1 MHAKVIGLVIIA
13 FSLSPASGQS
23 LLQPSQARVL
33 QFAHTQTVQSAQEI
47 AAVIR
52 MIAGIAQV
60 SLSTEPTPF
69 TLTIGGAAE
78 QLSLAE
84 WLFVELDQL
93 DPGQPNP
100 VMHEYRLTGIEENV
114 VRVYHA
120 AHTSTIQELQELATS
135 LRAITE
141 LRLLITQNAQRA
153 VVMRGNAD
161 LMAVNEWLLSQ
172 MDKPRNEPIL
182 HSATSQYF
190 TVDQDNRG
198 VLQVFYVAHAKTFQ
212 DFHVV
217 STAMRTI
224 AEVRSAF
231 AYNPSRALAL
241 RGSAGQMATA
251 EWLFNQMD
259 QPKRSPT
266 TAPPAN
272 EAVTRTYRVPDTI
285 DSVLQVFNV
294 TRAATIADVE
304 NAANQIRK
312 ATRSPWVFPYDSTG
326 AIVFRG
332 TAAQMAQAER
342 LIEEMNRQ

>member
-1 MHAKVIGLVIIA
+1 MHTKIIGLVIIA

-23 LLQPSQARVL
+23 SLQPSQPRIL
-33 QFAHTQTVQSAQEI
+33 QFANTQTVQSAQEI
-47 AAVIR
+47 AAVIK
-52 MIAGIAQV
+52 MIAGITQA
-60 SLSTEPTPF
+60 SLSTEQPL
-69 TLTIGGAAE
+69 TLTIGGTAD
-78 QLSLAE
+78 QLALAE

-100 VMHEYRLTGIEENV
+100 VMHEYRLTGVENV

-120 AHTSTIQELQELATS
+120 AHTSTVQELQELATS
-135 LRAITE
+135 IRAITD

-161 LMAVNEWLLSQ
+161 QMAVNEWLLSQ
-172 MDKPRNEPIL
+172 MDKPVNEPIR

-212 DFHVV
+212 DFQVV

-224 AEVRSAF
+224 AEVRSTF

-259 QPKRSPT
+259 QPQRSPT
-266 TAPPAN
+266 ATAPGN
-272 EAVTRTYRVPDTI
+272 EDTTRTYRVPDTI
-285 DSVLQVFNV
+285 DNVLQVFYV

-342 LIEEMNRQ
+342 LMDEINR

>member
-47 AAVIR
+47 AAVIK
-52 MIAGIAQV
+52 MIAGIMQV
-60 SLSTEPTPF
+60 SLSTEPKPF
-69 TLTIGGAAE
+69 TLTIGGAAD
-78 QLSLAE
+78 QLALAE
-84 WLFVELDQL
+84 WLFVELDQP

-100 VMHEYRLTGIEENV
+100 VMHEYRLTGVENV

-135 LRAITE
+135 IRAITE
-141 LRLLITQNAQRA
+141 LRLLITENAQRA
-153 VVMRGNAD
+153 IVMRGNAD
-161 LMAVNEWLLSQ
+161 QMAVNEWLLSQ
-172 MDKPRNEPIL
+172 MDKPRNEPIR

-190 TVDQDNRG
+190 TVDQENRG

-212 DFHVV
+212 DFQVV

-224 AEVRSAF
+224 AEVRSF

-259 QPKRSPT
+259 QPQRSPT
-266 TAPPAN
+266 ATAPGN
-272 EAVTRTYRVPDTI
+272 EDTTRTYRVPDTI
-285 DSVLQVFNV
+285 DNVLQVFYV